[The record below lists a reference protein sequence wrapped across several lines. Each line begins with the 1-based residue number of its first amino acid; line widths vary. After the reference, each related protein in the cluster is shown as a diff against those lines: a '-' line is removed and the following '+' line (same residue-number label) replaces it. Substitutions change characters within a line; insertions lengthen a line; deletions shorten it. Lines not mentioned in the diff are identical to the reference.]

1 MDEEEKEESRTW
13 KLSHSL
19 NSTHSPLLSD
29 DDDDDGP
36 ARGDLYSIHIITRTQ
51 LSLSLSLSLYI

>member
-1 MDEEEKEESRTW
+1 MDEEEEEEESRTW

-29 DDDDDGP
+29 DDDDGP
-36 ARGDLYSIHIITRTQ
+36 ARGDLYT
-51 LSLSLSLSLYI
+51 L